1 MGIPVQY
8 AFVYIENF
16 WKDPWEIV
24 SLESTKGEQVF
35 SGEEGEAARTDQCL
49 NLYLVSFQL

>member
-8 AFVYIENF
+8 TLVYIENF